1 MYLKKLSANFDMHE
15 ISFNLIGLS
24 IILGQSTSHDHSQ
37 TTNGAGKTLSL
48 RIIDFCLGADIS
60 RKGKMKD
67 EFKRL
72 KNWEF
77 YLQTESD
84 KNPYLIK
91 RIVDEPRDIFINDD
105 DYSLSDFSKT
115 IYQKYFI
122 VQNNISGI
130 SFRSLISRFLRNDA
144 FEEWYKCKKN
154 EQLEVSYLNSGY
166 LLGLDAELLN
176 NKIIRKK
183 SVIDFKN
190 NKKSLEND
198 DDLKEVLKSSEI
210 GVNITTLKADI
221 KRIEREISE
230 FRISENYS
238 KIEQDIED
246 LKREKQELSNDVF
259 KCEKLITGINK
270 SLDMELDV
278 SLDQVKTLYESAN
291 VILGENIQKK
301 LSEVEGFHVKLLS
314 KRKERLQSDK
324 AEYEKQVIDQNKR
337 LKIIDNSLNR
347 YLEVLQTSGTLS
359 EYESLIKNLNDLENR
374 LSKMNTYN
382 DLLKEMSTKIIKVQ
396 AEISDGNKEAN
407 DYINEI
413 EPYIRELSTKFKSFV
428 DFIYGESRE
437 SGIEI
442 SVNTRDNKL
451 QFNIEP
457 QIVGESSEGI
467 GNVKIFCMDLLI
479 LALQKN
485 HSIKFIYHD
494 STLFNGI
501 DPRQQFKMLELAKKI
516 CEENNLQYIVN
527 LNSDTF
533 EKIKEKVDN
542 SIELKVDE
550 RAALNQY
557 FEDCVVV
564 RLLDNSPENRL
575 LKENLD

>member
-1 MYLKKLSANFDMHE
+1 MHE
-15 ISFNLIGLS
+15 ISFNSIGLS
-24 IILGQSTSHDHSQ
+24 IILGQSTSHDHSH

-60 RKGKMKD
+60 RGTMKNEFRKLKHWEFNLETEND
-67 EFKRL
+67 KNQHIFKR
-72 KNWEF
+72 
-77 YLQTESD
+77 T
-84 KNPYLIK
+84 
-91 RIVDEPRDIFINDD
+91 VDEPRMIFINDD
-105 DYSLSDFSKT
+105 DYTLSDFSKT
-115 IYQKYFI
+115 MYQKNFTI
-122 VQNNISGI
+122 QNDISGI
-130 SFRSLISRFLRNDA
+130 SFRSLISRFLRNEA
-144 FEEWYKCKKN
+144 YKNWYECKKN
-154 EQLEVSYLNSGY
+154 EQLEISYLNSGY
-166 LLGLDAELLN
+166 LLGLDPVLLN
-176 NKIIRKK
+176 NKIVHKK
-183 SVIDFKN
+183 SVTDLKN
-190 NKKSLEND
+190 NKRSLEND
-198 DDLKEVLKSSEI
+198 EDLKEVLKSSEI

-221 KRIEREISE
+221 ERIEREIKE
-230 FRISENYS
+230 FKISENYS
-238 KIEQDIED
+238 KIEQDIEA
-246 LKREKQELSNDVF
+246 LKKEKQALTNDVF
-259 KCEKLITGINK
+259 KCEKLIAGINK

-324 AEYEKQVIDQNKR
+324 EEYEKQMTDQNKR
-337 LKIIDNSLNR
+337 LKIIDNNLNR
-347 YLEVLQTSGTLS
+347 NLEVLQTSGTLS

-382 DLLKEMSTKIIKVQ
+382 DLIKEMSTKIIKVQ

-413 EPYIRELSTKFKSFV
+413 QPYVSELSTKFKSFV

-442 SVNTRDNKL
+442 SVNTGNNRL

-457 QIVGESSEGI
+457 RIVGESSEGI

-479 LALQKN
+479 LSLQKN
-485 HSIKFIYHD
+485 HLIKFVYHD
-494 STLFNGI
+494 STLYNGI

-542 SIELKVDE
+542 STELKIED
-550 RAALNQY
+550 RTQLNEY
-557 FEDCVVV
+557 FDNCVVV
-564 RLLDNSPENRL
+564 RLLDNSPEKRL